1 MTPVRL
7 LSAAAV
13 LLGSSAV
20 AHAEVFMS
28 PQWAKQAC
36 DAWNNN
42 ATLTGKLGKDWAT
55 NDNGRGYKTIQ
66 MYRDKC
72 GLGSKVELKITSKD
86 GKAICTYGGAVTNN
100 SPDYGVD
107 YLMHASDENWTCMGE
122 GKSGCGAM
130 GAMATGKL
138 KFSGPKMEA
147 MGVMGPFNEF
157 LVLTG
162 SLGGDKSAC
171 P

>member
-1 MTPVRL
+1 MLIKRATAL
-7 LSAAAV
+7 AAV
-13 LLGSSAV
+13 LATASLTAQ
-20 AHAEVFMS
+20 AEVFMS
-28 PQWAKQAC
+28 EAWAKQAC
-36 DAWNNN
+36 DAWNKNS
-42 ATLTGKLGKDWAT
+42 TLTTELGDWAN
-55 NDNGRGYKTIQ
+55 NDNGRGFKTIQ

-72 GLGSKVELKITSKD
+72 GLGSKVELKISNQN
-86 GKAICTYGGAVTNN
+86 GKAICTSGGAVTN
-100 SPDYGVD
+100 STPDYGAD
-107 YLMHASDENWTCMGE
+107 YLMHATDDHWTCMGE

-130 GAMATGKL
+130 GAMMTGKL

-162 SLGGDKSAC
+162 TVGGDKSAC